1 MVEDKGS
8 MKQLL
13 SILIPLF
20 AGICMADSFSL
31 NAENDC
37 LEQTDGWYS
46 FGTQVKYKSTD
57 LWGASVAL
65 EGYTP
70 ENKDSYAPQYG
81 DRPYAGYTHL
91 DLWKNYVVDQNDAYV
106 ILSLGVIGPAS
117 GAELAQSGFHYLT
130 GMHMPMGWKNQLKNE
145 PAANVG
151 GYESVP
157 VKVKEWLELK
167 PFIGANLGNRLTD
180 AECGSFVR
188 AGWNMPK
195 EFSPVKYNFAS
206 YEEDEDG
213 EFYAYAFAGAAGQAI
228 AYDHLLDGSLFQ
240 DEIVTVRHKN
250 FVANGFVGAV
260 LGWRNFELKY
270 THCEMTEQWLSQ
282 PDRDNK
288 WDGVEVGYKFKL

>member
-1 MVEDKGS
+1 
-8 MKQLL
+8 MKMKKTL
-13 SILIPLF
+13 SILISLLT
-20 AGICMADSFSL
+20 GICLADSFSI

-46 FGTQVKYKSTD
+46 FGTQVKYKSTK
-57 LWGASVAL
+57 LWGASAAL

-70 ENKDSYAPQYG
+70 ENKDSYEPQYG

-91 DLWKNYVVDQNDAYV
+91 DLWKNYVDGQNDAYV

-117 GAELAQSGFHYLT
+117 GAEVMQSGLHYLT
-130 GMHMPMGWKNQLKNE
+130 GMHMPMGWKNQLKDE
-145 PAANVG
+145 PVANVG

-157 VKVKEWLELK
+157 IKVKEWLEFK
-167 PFIGANLGNRLTD
+167 PFIGANFGNRLVD
-180 AECGSFVR
+180 VECGSFVR

-213 EFYAYAFAGAAGQAI
+213 EFYAYAFAGASGQAI

-240 DEIVTVRHKN
+240 NEVVTVRHKN
-250 FVANGFVGAV
+250 FVANGSVGACV
-260 LGWRNFELKY
+260 GLYGFEITY
-270 THCEMTEQWLSQ
+270 THVEQTEQWLSQ

-288 WDGVEVGYKFKL
+288 WDSVKASINF